1 MATTR
6 LTPDQIASEALR
18 LAVITDRVRELAEAL
33 ETTLTLDVGGRYIRL
48 VQYHNVE
55 TLTGAY
61 VHAFVDKTNGDLLKA
76 AGWKAPAKGARGNL
90 LDDASFQDVLRRV
103 RLQTGFKGSTAYL
116 YRTR

>member
-6 LTPDQIASEALR
+6 LTPEQVAAESLR
-18 LAVITDRVRELAEAL
+18 LAVITDRVRELSEAL
-33 ETTLTLDVGGRYIRL
+33 EAPLTMDVGGRFIRL
-48 VQYHNVE
+48 VQYHNPE

-103 RLQTGFKGSTAYL
+103 RAQTGFKGSTTYL
-116 YRTR
+116 YKNR